1 MLAIRMQRTGR
12 KGHAQFRVIVQD
24 SRLTPTS
31 GKVVFP
37 LGSYNPHTKA
47 VILNKEKAAYYLEH
61 GAQPSP
67 RVARLLKS
75 EGVKLPDWVKLPENK
90 ERTVRNA
97 EKRRSTAPAQPVE
110 EKPAEEAPAE
120 ATEAPVED
128 APAEETPVETPEQA
142 AADEELAEKI
152 AEVEVLEE
160 AAEAVVE
167 EEAKEIVAEAEAEAK
182 TEEKAEETEEK
193 PAEESS
199 EDDTKA

>member
-24 SRLTPTS
+24 SQRTPTS
-31 GKVVFP
+31 GKIVFP

-75 EGVKLPDWVKLPENK
+75 EGVKLPDWVKIQDNK

-110 EKPAEEAPAE
+110 EVAEEAPAVE
-120 ATEAPVED
+120 AE
-128 APAEETPVETPEQA
+128 APAEETPAPEAEAPVEETPAEA

-152 AEVEVLEE
+152 AEVEVIEEAAAEVVDIEADEVVAEVAAEE
-160 AAEAVVE
+160 AAEKPVE
-167 EEAKEIVAEAEAEAK
+167 EAPADDAKA
-182 TEEKAEETEEK
+182 
-193 PAEESS
+193 
-199 EDDTKA
+199 